1 MAKIIYICGLGH
13 SGSTILD
20 MALGAHPRVAG
31 MGEVFTLL
39 DDRHRERHYQST
51 CSCGKKAPECPFWGP
66 VKGALEQEEPLENRY
81 ERLLEHAARYFGE
94 GTIFVDSS
102 KNSYSY
108 LSYLNR
114 HHDLTILCLSRD
126 FRSWSYSRHL
136 STGKPLVYFFF
147 RWWLENLKLRM
158 QLKKMKLKPI
168 ETGYEELV
176 LYPGEVLRMLAEQTG
191 IPYDPLLLNPGKTH
205 SHIISGNISRVDPQK
220 RSSFRYDARWFL
232 STRLII
238 LSWLFAWL
246 NRLNRKW
253 VYSHLNRH
261 GISGFPVF
269 GSRRRK
275 ELSNRHN

>member
-31 MGEVFTLL
+31 MGEVYTLL
-39 DDRHRERHYQST
+39 DDQNRDRHYQST
-51 CSCGKKAPECPFWGP
+51 CSCGKKATDCPFWGP
-66 VKGALEQEEPLENRY
+66 ARSLLEQGKTFEGKY
-81 ERLLEHAARYFGE
+81 ERLLDHATRYFGDE
-94 GTIFVDSS
+94 TIFVDSS
-102 KNSYSY
+102 KNSYPY
-108 LSYLNR
+108 LSYLDR
-114 HHDLTILCLSRD
+114 HHELIVLYLSRD

-136 STGKPLVYFFF
+136 STGKPLVYFLF
-147 RWWLENLKLRM
+147 RWWLENLKLRI
-158 QLKKMKLKPI
+158 QLKNMKLNPI

-191 IPYDPLLLNPGKTH
+191 IPYDPVLLHPSETR
-205 SHIISGNISRVDPQK
+205 SHIISGNIARVDPQK
-220 RSSFRYDARWFL
+220 RTSFRYDARWFL
-232 STRLII
+232 STRLIL

-269 GSRRRK
+269 GKQRREK
-275 ELSNRHN
+275 LSEQHN